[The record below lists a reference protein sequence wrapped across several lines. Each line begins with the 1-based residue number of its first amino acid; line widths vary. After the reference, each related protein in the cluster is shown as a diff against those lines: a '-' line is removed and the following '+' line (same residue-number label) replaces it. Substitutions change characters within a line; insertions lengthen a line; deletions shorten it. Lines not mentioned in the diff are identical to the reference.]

1 MRAGDRPR
9 SRYEEFRNIIGQ
21 IIDLVY
27 TTRNSDI
34 VKAPSES
41 LGKDTVENW
50 VKNGVEVVSDSRN
63 HEEDMLSLLQRASPI
78 SKQGDHNEQKPLT
91 VERDPTEEE
100 GNHHNNQKIKF

>member
-1 MRAGDRPR
+1 MRAGDMPK
-9 SRYEEFRNIIGQ
+9 SKYEEFRNMIGQ

-27 TTRNSDI
+27 TTGNSDI

-41 LGKDTVENW
+41 LGKNAVENR
-50 VKNGVEVVSDSRN
+50 VENGVKVVSDSRN
-63 HEEDMLSLLQRASPI
+63 HEENMLNLLQRASPI

-100 GNHHNNQKIKF
+100 GNHHHN